1 VAGIPLSPDTLA
13 FRVGA
18 RPAPP
23 SGPGRLT
30 IRVVPASVASRTIV
44 VIDGETV
51 GPAPIQDRVLSE
63 EVAHRVQIFGTS
75 EFSPRTIPIFDASQT
90 LAPAQRLTLT
100 AEVTP
105 FGTIS
110 IDSSPGGT
118 VFIDGTE
125 LGPTA
130 LVTYPVTA
138 GPVHTLEIRPLE
150 ADAATHAPYIAD
162 FRVELLEDK
171 SLGRVELPAR

>member
-1 VAGIPLSPDTLA
+1 MLPDTFG

-18 RPAPP
+18 RPVAP

-30 IRVVPASVASRTIV
+30 IQVIPASVASRTIV
-44 VIDGETV
+44 VIDGERV
-51 GPAPIQDRVLSE
+51 GPAPVQDRVVSE
-63 EVAHRVQIFGTS
+63 GVAHRVEILGTS
-75 EFSPRTIPIFDASQT
+75 GFSPRTIRIFDASQT
-90 LAPAQRLTLT
+90 LSPAQRLTLT

-110 IDSSPGGT
+110 IDSTPGGT
-118 VFIDGTE
+118 VFIDEEE

-138 GPVHTLEIRPLE
+138 GPVHTLEIRPDD
-150 ADAATHAPYIAD
+150 ADAATHAAYLAD